1 MEKDL
6 RAQPFRIILEANN
19 TGTSPQTNSLRE
31 VLEIMYKNERNGN
44 PQRQGRRMTMQ
55 GLKKILLVEEDQ
67 KRSKHIARFLADE
80 ELHIQESLSLADA
93 ASRLLNSNEFTAA
106 IVNAISL
113 ENRKK
118 SILKNIRSA
127 NPDLSII
134 LMTSNENTKLALFL
148 LKQNIVD
155 HVTSANNLAAIF
167 SAVNSEIQKK
177 EAIRKNE
184 FFLRKLN
191 NLQKEH
197 RKNLKHALELEEIY
211 DSTLENLMT
220 ALDLR
225 DVETFGHS
233 RTVAKYSQLL
243 ARTLGITDREPLDNI
258 RKGALLHDVGKIAI
272 PDVILKKP
280 ASLTSEEWKKIKL
293 HPALGYGLIKEIK
306 LLKEV
311 GNIILY
317 HHEKYDGSGYPK
329 GLENDEIPLEARI
342 FALADALDAITSFRP
357 YRKER
362 DFQIAKKEIQAN
374 SGTQF
379 DPKVVDAFCSI
390 NLDVWEKI
398 RFETTQLFPFYMEAK
413 KL

>member
-1 MEKDL
+1 M
-6 RAQPFRIILEANN
+6 
-19 TGTSPQTNSLRE
+19 
-31 VLEIMYKNERNGN
+31 NG
-44 PQRQGRRMTMQ
+44 PE
-55 GLKKILLVEEDQ
+55 KILLVEENET
-67 KRSKHIARFLADE
+67 RRKHLARFFSDE
-80 ELHIQESLSLADA
+80 ALTVREAISFSDA
-93 ASRLLNSNEFTAA
+93 ADRLLNSNEFTIAL
-106 IVNAISL
+106 INALSL
-113 ENRKK
+113 GDHKK
-118 SILKNIRSA
+118 KFLRSLRSSH
-127 NPDLSII
+127 PRLSIV
-134 LMTSNENTKLALFL
+134 LMTSKENTKPALSL
-148 LKQNIVD
+148 LKQNLVD
-155 HVTSANNLAAIF
+155 HITSADHPAAIF
-167 SAVNSEIQKK
+167 SAVNSEIRKK
-177 EAIRKNE
+177 EAIGKSA
-184 FFLRKLN
+184 FFLHRLNKLKREQ
-191 NLQKEH
+191 QKNFK
-197 RKNLKHALELEEIY
+197 RALELEEIY

-243 ARTLGITDREPLDNI
+243 AQTLGINDRETLDNI

-280 ASLTSEEWKKIKL
+280 APLTPEEWEKIRL

-317 HHEKYDGSGYPK
+317 HHERYDGSGYPK
-329 GLENDEIPLEARI
+329 GVKNDEIPLEARI

-362 DFQIAKKEIQAN
+362 DFETAKKEIQAN

-379 DPKVVDAFCSI
+379 DSVVVEAFNSVS
-390 NLDVWEKI
+390 LDIWEKI
-398 RFETTQLFPFYMEAK
+398 RFETTRIFPSFMEVK